1 MVLDLT
7 KLNKEQRQAVE
18 HKDGPLLIVAG
29 AGTGKTRAITYRIA
43 HLIESGDAKPD
54 EILALTFTD
63 KAAGEMEDRVD
74 ELLSLAY
81 ADAWILTFHAFC
93 ERILRRH
100 ALDIGVPGNFKVADQ
115 TAAWLLARK
124 NLDRFKLKYY
134 KPLGNPA
141 KFIHALLTHFSRC
154 KDQNISPADYAE
166 YAKTAQEEKEK
177 AREIAR
183 AYAVY
188 QKLLLENNL
197 LDFGDLLV
205 YAAALFEKRPAI
217 LEKYRRQF
225 KYILVDEFQDTN
237 WIQYDLVKLL
247 AKPKNNLTVCAD
259 DDQAIYRWRGA
270 SFANILQ
277 FQRDFPECRI
287 VPLTRNYRSC
297 QNILDLSYRFIQAN
311 NPNRLECAAKI
322 DKRLASETRC
332 AGEIDHLHF
341 KNAEQQTQGVANK
354 IIEIAKNNPEAEFGN
369 FAILARANESA
380 ALFARACQRSGIPAR
395 FAALKGLY
403 SKPAVLDVISY
414 LQFLNNYHDNL
425 ALWRILNFPFL
436 MIPGGDV
443 AKISQHSY
451 KKSCSIYEA
460 LFDQEMRSQLTA
472 SGRAGAE
479 KLAALLESHGKIAR
493 QKNVSE
499 ITLAFLEDSGYLE
512 WLARRDAREEIDF
525 IGQFFARIKDFEAA
539 NLDAGLKNFIDQIT
553 MEIESGE
560 EGKLNFDPIR
570 MPDAVQIMT
579 AHAAKGLEFDY
590 VFIVDLVDRKFPT
603 IERGDEIEIPAALE
617 KDAPAANNA
626 HLEEERRL
634 FYVAMT
640 RAKKGLYFA
649 SAGDYGGARPK
660 KISRFLHEMGYNGDV
675 CPEEVKMVRV
685 AGNGRR
691 QPRGN
696 LPGHFSFT
704 QLATF
709 EKCPLQYK
717 FAHVLRVPSRGKSFF
732 SYGKTMHNT
741 LYEFLRETGGKKGNF
756 AALTEVYKRNWID
769 EWYDGKDEKE
779 TYYRQGLASLKNFWH
794 DFSARRPQIARIGGE
809 LALERDFNLKING
822 YAITGKIDRID
833 ESEKGVE
840 IIDYKTGTAKDR
852 LRPEDK
858 MQLMIYQIAAKEV
871 FDLDSEKLTYWY
883 LNEARPL
890 SFSPGGPEIVEQ
902 RDKIAGIIEKIV
914 KSDFRAKPG
923 WACAWCE
930 YKSICDFAK
939 KR

>member
-1 MVLDLT
+1 MALDLS
-7 KLNKEQRQAVE
+7 KLNPEQRKAVE
-18 HKDGPLLIVAG
+18 HQGGPLLIVAG

-43 HLIESGDAKPD
+43 RLIESGAANPD

-93 ERILRRH
+93 ERVLRRH

-134 KPLGNPA
+134 KPLGNSA
-141 KFIHALLTHFSRC
+141 KFIHALLIHFSRC
-154 KDQNISPADYAE
+154 KDQNISPADYAR
-166 YAKTAQEEKEK
+166 YAKTAGEEKEK
-177 AREIAR
+177 AREVAR
-183 AYAVY
+183 AYEIY

-205 YAAALFEKRPAI
+205 YAAALFQKRPAI
-217 LEKYRRQF
+217 LAKYRRQF
-225 KYILVDEFQDTN
+225 KYILADEFQDTN
-237 WIQYDLVKLL
+237 WIQYELLKLL
-247 AKPKNNLTVCAD
+247 AIPKNNLTVCAD

-277 FQRDFPECRI
+277 FQKDFPQSEI
-287 VPLTRNYRSC
+287 VALTRNYRSC

-322 DKRLASETRC
+322 DKRLTSAARC
-332 AGEIDHLHF
+332 VGEIDHLYF
-341 KNAEQQTQGVANK
+341 KTAEQQTQGVANK
-354 IIEIAKNNPEAEFGN
+354 IIEIIKNNPEAEFAD

-403 SKPAVLDVISY
+403 SKPAVLDIISY

-425 ALWRILNFPFL
+425 ALWRVLNFPFL
-436 MIPGGDV
+436 MIPGADI

-451 KKSCSIYEA
+451 KKSFSMYDA
-460 LFDQEMRSQLTA
+460 MLDQELKNELSSHGL
-472 SGRAGAE
+472 AGVE
-479 KLAALLESHGKIAR
+479 KLVAIAEEHGKAAR

-499 ITLAFLEDSGYLE
+499 ITLSFLEDSGYLE
-512 WLARRDAREEIDF
+512 WLARREDREELDF
-525 IGQFFARIKDFEAA
+525 IGQFYARVKDFEAV
-539 NLDAGLKNFIDQIT
+539 NLDAGLKNFVDQIT

-560 EGKLNFDPIR
+560 EGKLNFDPVR

-603 IERGDEIEIPAALE
+603 IERGDEIEIPAPLE
-617 KDAPAANNA
+617 KDAPASSNA

-640 RAKKGLYFA
+640 RAKKELYFA
-649 SAGDYGGARPK
+649 SAADYGGARPK
-660 KISRFLHEMGYNGDV
+660 KISRFLYEMGYNGNGR
-675 CPEEVKMVRV
+675 PEEVKMTRV

-717 FAHVLRVPSRGKSFF
+717 FAHILRVPSRGKPFF
-732 SYGKTMHNT
+732 SYGKTMHNA
-741 LYEFLRETGGKKGNF
+741 LYEFLMEIDGKKGSF
-756 AALTEVYKRNWID
+756 SALEAIYKRNWID
-769 EWYDGKDEKE
+769 EWYDGKEEKE
-779 TYYRQGLASLKNFWH
+779 TYYRQGLASLKNFWR
-794 DFSARRPQIARIGGE
+794 DFSARRPKIARIGGAP
-809 LALERDFNLKING
+809 ALERDFNLKING

-833 ESEKGVE
+833 EGEKGVE
-840 IIDYKTGTAKDR
+840 IIDYKTGAAKDR
-852 LRPEDK
+852 LRSEDK
-858 MQLMIYQIAAKEV
+858 MQLMMYQIATKEV

-883 LNEARPL
+883 LNESRPL
-890 SFSPGGPEIVEQ
+890 SFSPGGQEIVEQ
-902 RDKIAGIIEKIV
+902 RDKIAGIIDRIV
-914 KSDFRAKPG
+914 KSDFRAAPG
-923 WACAWCE
+923 WQCAWCD
-930 YKSICDFAK
+930 YKSICDFAR